1 MTRCQKGLDGEVFVM
16 IGVPGEVCG
25 MTSTKRST
33 TEKKLVV
40 LNPRG
45 SPPPIPMA
53 SMAAR
58 SGSLAGRTVYFV
70 DVRFMNGDIL
80 LKEMEK
86 AFLEAYPE
94 ARTAFRQK
102 RGGYAEDD
110 PRLWDEIK
118 ANNGFMVM
126 AIGH

>member
-1 MTRCQKGLDGEVFVM
+1 
-16 IGVPGEVCG
+16 
-25 MTSTKRST
+25 MTSTKST
-33 TEKKLVV
+33 TIGKKFAV

-45 SPPPIPMA
+45 TPPPILMS
-53 SMAAR
+53 SMAVR
-58 SGSLAGRTVYFV
+58 PDSLAGKTVYFV

-86 AFLEAYPE
+86 AFLEAHPE

-102 RGGYAEDD
+102 KGGYAEDD
-110 PRLWDEIK
+110 PQLWDEIRK
-118 ANNGFMVM
+118 NNGLMVM

>member
-1 MTRCQKGLDGEVFVM
+1 
-16 IGVPGEVCG
+16 
-25 MTSTKRST
+25 
-33 TEKKLVV
+33 
-40 LNPRG
+40 
-45 SPPPIPMA
+45 MA

-58 SGSLAGRTVYFV
+58 SGSLAGRTVLFV

-86 AFLEAYPE
+86 AFLEAHPKPQ
-94 ARTAFRQK
+94 RHSGKK

-110 PRLWDEIK
+110 PQLWDEIR
-118 ANNGFMVM
+118 ADNGLMVM

>member
-1 MTRCQKGLDGEVFVM
+1 
-16 IGVPGEVCG
+16 
-25 MTSTKRST
+25 MTSTKGRT
-33 TEKKLVV
+33 IGKKFAV

-45 SPPPIPMA
+45 MPPPIQIA
-53 SMAAR
+53 SMAVR
-58 SGSLAGRTVYFV
+58 PDSLAGKTIYFV

-86 AFLEAYPE
+86 AFSEAHPE

-102 RGGYAEDD
+102 KGGYGEDD
-110 PRLWDEIK
+110 PQLWDEIRET
-118 ANNGFMVM
+118 GGLMVM